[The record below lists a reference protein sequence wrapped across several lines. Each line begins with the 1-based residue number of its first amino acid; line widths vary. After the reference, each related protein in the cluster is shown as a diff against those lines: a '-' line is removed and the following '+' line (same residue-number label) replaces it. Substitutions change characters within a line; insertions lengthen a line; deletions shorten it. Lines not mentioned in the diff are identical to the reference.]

1 MPTVRTQTLV
11 TMTEHTIDEPQSFVT
26 DKLVEL
32 FDEYYPMGGSYKKR
46 SRDNMNRR
54 VVRVINPSNNSRA
67 KTVDL
72 DGKTKLNTNFVEEP
86 LEREIKEYFGF
97 SDPVAGTGMSRRGG
111 ERRDD
116 RKEEEERRRRRSRGG
131 GKEEEGDGYSARGS
145 KGSSAGKY
153 MELMGTNK
161 DGSITM
167 MPPFTKEEANYDNH
181 HPHDYHC
188 EGCVHFVEGGG
199 CTLVQGEIDPRA
211 HCERFFADVGVF
223 GDSHGGDILN
233 LKLWGEEY
241 GFDKQQI
248 EVFANMIEEEMK
260 RKE

>member
-1 MPTVRTQTLV
+1 MPTVRIQTLV

-26 DKLVEL
+26 EKLVEM
-32 FDEYYPMGGSYKKR
+32 FDNYYPMGGSYKKR
-46 SRDNMNRR
+46 SRDDMNRK

-86 LEREIKEYFGF
+86 LEREIKEYFNLPD
-97 SDPVAGTGMSRRGG
+97 SVAGTGMSRRGG
-111 ERRDD
+111 EDRGDRRE
-116 RKEEEERRRRRSRGG
+116 KEERRRRRSRGG
-131 GKEEEGDGYSARGS
+131 SEEKKDGEYSTRS
-145 KGSSAGKY
+145 SERSSAGKS
-153 MELMGTNK
+153 MELMETSN

-167 MPPFTKEEANYDNH
+167 MPPFTKEEAEYEQH

-211 HCERFFADVGVF
+211 HCERFFADVGMF
-223 GDSHGGDILN
+223 GNSYSGDILN

-241 GFDKQQI
+241 EFDMQQI
-248 EVFANMIEEEMK
+248 ERFANMIEEEMK
-260 RKE
+260 RRG